1 MQLRD
6 RVGMEHPLTADV
18 GCRNTLFNAQPQS
31 AAEVVP
37 ELLARGVREQREGTD
52 DPRLESLLGEIE
64 LRAGVELAKLEMA
77 RGAT

>member
-1 MQLRD
+1 MTPAILER
-6 RVGMEHPLTADV
+6 
-18 GCRNTLFNAQPQS
+18 
-31 AAEVVP
+31 
-37 ELLARGVREQREGTD
+37 LARGVREQREGTD